1 MKPSLDREEL
11 DFIFDLY
18 RHPNKNEPDN
28 IKPKSTNYKELR
40 KHDTTKSQGISH
52 YLV

>member
-1 MKPSLDREEL
+1 MKSPLEREEL

-18 RHPNKNEPDN
+18 RPSKKPVSEN

-40 KHDTTKSQGISH
+40 KHDASKNQGVSH

>member
-1 MKPSLDREEL
+1 MKSPLEREEL

-18 RHPNKNEPDN
+18 RPSKKPVSEN
-28 IKPKSTNYKELR
+28 IKPKSINYKELR
-40 KHDTTKSQGISH
+40 KHDASKNQGISH

>member
-1 MKPSLDREEL
+1 MKPSLEREEL

-18 RHPNKNEPDN
+18 RSSKKPESESD
-28 IKPKSTNYKELR
+28 KPKSTNYKELR
-40 KHDTTKSQGISH
+40 RHDTTKSQGISH

>member
-1 MKPSLDREEL
+1 MKPSLEREEL

-18 RHPNKNEPDN
+18 RPSKKPESENV
-28 IKPKSTNYKELR
+28 KPKSTNYKELR
-40 KHDTTKSQGISH
+40 KHDATKNQGISH

>member
-1 MKPSLDREEL
+1 MKPSLEREEL

-18 RHPNKNEPDN
+18 RPSKKPKPENE
-28 IKPKSTNYKELR
+28 KPKSANYKELR
-40 KHDTTKSQGISH
+40 KHDTTKNQGVSH